1 MPVWRRRKAVDPEG
15 EESASRTEAT
25 ESSPT
30 HRNASDPS
38 TRSRAGESADRGEQ
52 VPTAGRGARQ
62 QQREEF
68 GGFKLGAA
76 LLGWLIAIVLTVVLT
91 AIAGAITGL
100 IGAGTGPPAA
110 GSVGIAAIVSAVVGL
125 VILALAY
132 FLGGYVAGRLARFN
146 GPKQGLGVWLI
157 GVALTVIL
165 AVAGVVLGAQFNV
178 LAQLNLPTIPL
189 DPGSLTIGGLIALV
203 VILVATLLAAMAGGK
218 AGTRYHRKVDDAG
231 HSS

>member
-1 MPVWRRRKAVDPEG
+1 MPIFPVWRSDPEG

-25 ESSPT
+25 ESSPK

-38 TRSRAGESADRGEQ
+38 TRSRADEGTDREQ

-125 VILALAY
+125 AILALAY
-132 FLGGYVAGRLARFN
+132 FVGGYVAGRLARFN

-189 DPGSLTIGGLIALV
+189 DPGSLTISGLIALV
-203 VILVATLLAAMAGGK
+203 VILAVTLLAAMAGGK

>member
-1 MPVWRRRKAVDPEG
+1 
-15 EESASRTEAT
+15 
-25 ESSPT
+25 
-30 HRNASDPS
+30 
-38 TRSRAGESADRGEQ
+38 
-52 VPTAGRGARQ
+52 
-62 QQREEF
+62 
-68 GGFKLGAA
+68 
-76 LLGWLIAIVLTVVLT
+76 
-91 AIAGAITGL
+91 
-100 IGAGTGPPAA
+100 
-110 GSVGIAAIVSAVVGL
+110 VGIAAIVSAVVGL

>member
-15 EESASRTEAT
+15 EESASRTEVT
-25 ESSPT
+25 ESSST
-30 HRNASDPS
+30 HRNASRPS
-38 TRSRAGESADRGEQ
+38 TRSGAGEGRDRGEQ

-91 AIAGAITGL
+91 AIAGL

-203 VILVATLLAAMAGGK
+203 VILAVTLLAAMAGGK

>member
-1 MPVWRRRKAVDPEG
+1 M
-15 EESASRTEAT
+15 
-25 ESSPT
+25 
-30 HRNASDPS
+30 
-38 TRSRAGESADRGEQ
+38 
-52 VPTAGRGARQ
+52 
-62 QQREEF
+62 
-68 GGFKLGAA
+68 
-76 LLGWLIAIVLTVVLT
+76 VLT

-110 GSVGIAAIVSAVVGL
+110 GSVGIAAIVSAVVVL

-157 GVALTVIL
+157 GVVLTVIL

-203 VILVATLLAAMAGGK
+203 VILAVTLLAAMAGGK

>member
-30 HRNASDPS
+30 QPQRFRPVDPFPA
-38 TRSRAGESADRGEQ
+38 RRGHGSRRA

-68 GGFKLGAA
+68 GGFKFGAA

-91 AIAGAITGL
+91 AIAGAIAGL

-165 AVAGVVLGAQFNV
+165 AVAGVV
-178 LAQLNLPTIPL
+178 
-189 DPGSLTIGGLIALV
+189 SALSSTSSRSSTCPPSRSTR
-203 VILVATLLAAMAGGK
+203 APSRSAA
-218 AGTRYHRKVDDAG
+218 
-231 HSS
+231 

>member
-38 TRSRAGESADRGEQ
+38 TRSRADEGTDRAQ

-76 LLGWLIAIVLTVVLT
+76 LLGWLIAFVLTVVLT
-91 AIAGAITGL
+91 AIAGAIAGL

-132 FLGGYVAGRLARFN
+132 FLGGYAAGRLARFN

-157 GVALTVIL
+157 GVAFPVIL
-165 AVAGVVLGAQFNV
+165 AVAVALGAQLNPLGQF
-178 LAQLNLPTIPL
+178 NLPTIPL
-189 DPGSLTIGGLIALV
+189 DPGDLIAYV
-203 VILVATLLAAMAGGK
+203 VILVATMLGAMAGGK

>member
-1 MPVWRRRKAVDPEG
+1 M
-15 EESASRTEAT
+15 
-25 ESSPT
+25 
-30 HRNASDPS
+30 
-38 TRSRAGESADRGEQ
+38 
-52 VPTAGRGARQ
+52 
-62 QQREEF
+62 
-68 GGFKLGAA
+68 
-76 LLGWLIAIVLTVVLT
+76 
-91 AIAGAITGL
+91 
-100 IGAGTGPPAA
+100 
-110 GSVGIAAIVSAVVGL
+110 GIAAIVSPVVVL

-132 FLGGYVAGRLARFN
+132 FVGGYVAGRLARFN

-157 GVALTVIL
+157 GVVLTVIL